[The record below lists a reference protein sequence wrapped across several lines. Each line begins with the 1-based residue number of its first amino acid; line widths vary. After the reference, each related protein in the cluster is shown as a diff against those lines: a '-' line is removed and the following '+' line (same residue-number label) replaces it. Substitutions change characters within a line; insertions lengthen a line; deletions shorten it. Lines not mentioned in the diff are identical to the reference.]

1 MQFDLGFLIISV
13 LKIAALLLWIYG
25 LLWALGQASRA
36 VKAVGVV
43 LAFAVIQLALS
54 VPIGDSA
61 IFNDFD
67 QGLLFQ
73 ACAMAMV
80 VLGLNLIYGF
90 NGQFSLGQWGF
101 YGIGAYAAADV
112 TYRWTGGDARGLLVR
127 GFGIVLGGLTIWGV
141 KILLQRYAG
150 MPVLSAFTLYLIGS
164 VAAWAIAVWLGSAL
178 NDVLAPLF
186 GSKEA

>member
-1 MQFDLGFLIISV
+1 MQLDLGFLIVSV
-13 LKIAALLLWIYG
+13 LKITGVLAWIYG
-25 LLWALGQASRA
+25 LLWALGHASR
-36 VKAVGVV
+36 VIKAVGV
-43 LAFAVIQLALS
+43 LCAFAIIQLALS
-54 VPIGDSA
+54 VQFGDAA

-112 TYRWTGGDARGLLVR
+112 TYRWTGGDARGLLVL
-127 GFGIVLGGLTIWGV
+127 GIGVMLGGLTIWGTQCGV
-141 KILLQRYAG
+141 CLLARHTWRRQKST
-150 MPVLSAFTLYLIGS
+150 PSH
-164 VAAWAIAVWLGSAL
+164 
-178 NDVLAPLF
+178 
-186 GSKEA
+186 